1 MNWKIPKICRLQ
13 IRRYFQHFYPS
24 QNWWIVESMNK
35 YPRNNYM
42 QMQLLKTHHSN
53 TKRKKKEKKR
63 KKKEEKWLVKIVIVF
78 NITNAIY
85 G

>member
-1 MNWKIPKICRLQ
+1 MNSRVNEQIPKKQLHANAVIKN
-13 IRRYFQHFYPS
+13 PS
-24 QNWWIVESMNK
+24 FE
-35 YPRNNYM
+35 Y
-42 QMQLLKTHHSN
+42 
-53 TKRKKKEKKR
+53 KKKKKK